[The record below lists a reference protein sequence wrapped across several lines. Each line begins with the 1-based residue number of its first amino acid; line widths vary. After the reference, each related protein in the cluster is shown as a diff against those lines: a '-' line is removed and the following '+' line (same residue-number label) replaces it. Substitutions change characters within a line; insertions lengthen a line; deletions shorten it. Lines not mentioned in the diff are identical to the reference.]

1 MKGEVLSLV
10 GLIER
15 WCLENPMEDIF
26 ASQGYVGVIFDLDLA
41 YWKMK
46 QQQKI

>member
-15 WCLENPMEDIF
+15 LCLENPMEDIF
-26 ASQGYVGVIFDLDLA
+26 TIFDFGVIFDLDLA
-41 YWKMK
+41 Y
-46 QQQKI
+46 